1 MNITVIGSGYVGL
14 VSATCLA
21 EIGNKVICVDVNA
34 QKIEKLK
41 QGIVPI
47 FEPGL
52 EEIIFANIA
61 KKKLMFTT
69 HLEKALADCDIAFIA
84 VGTPM
89 GEDGSADLQYVL
101 EVAES
106 IGQYVDSKLI
116 VVNKSTVPVGT
127 GRLVKNKI
135 SEILEQRKCF
145 VDVHV
150 VSNPEFLREG
160 SAIQDFMS
168 PDRIVIG
175 IENDYAELIMKQLY
189 MPVCKSNDCIITMDI
204 ESAEMTKYTANAM
217 LATKISF
224 INEIASICEE
234 VGADISH
241 VRLGIGSDH
250 RIGYSFINPGIGY
263 GGSCFPKDVKA
274 LVKIA
279 QDNGYEPQLISAV
292 EKVNH
297 FQRFVICKKITKRF
311 GEDLTGFTFGI
322 WGLAFKPDTDDMREA
337 PSIYIIKEL
346 LQRGAKLQVYDPKA
360 IDEAKY
366 HYFKGLNNIS
376 YYNSKY
382 QALTDTNAL
391 ILLTEWEEFKSLN
404 LLKIESLL
412 KEKIVFDGRNLYEKL
427 EWKDYDFEYYR
438 IGKK

>member
-1 MNITVIGSGYVGL
+1 
-14 VSATCLA
+14 
-21 EIGNKVICVDVNA
+21 
-34 QKIEKLK
+34 
-41 QGIVPI
+41 
-47 FEPGL
+47 
-52 EEIIFANIA
+52 
-61 KKKLMFTT
+61 
-69 HLEKALADCDIAFIA
+69 
-84 VGTPM
+84 
-89 GEDGSADLQYVL
+89 
-101 EVAES
+101 
-106 IGQYVDSKLI
+106 
-116 VVNKSTVPVGT
+116 
-127 GRLVKNKI
+127 
-135 SEILEQRKCF
+135 
-145 VDVHV
+145 
-150 VSNPEFLREG
+150 
-160 SAIQDFMS
+160 
-168 PDRIVIG
+168 
-175 IENDYAELIMKQLY
+175 
-189 MPVCKSNDCIITMDI
+189 MDI